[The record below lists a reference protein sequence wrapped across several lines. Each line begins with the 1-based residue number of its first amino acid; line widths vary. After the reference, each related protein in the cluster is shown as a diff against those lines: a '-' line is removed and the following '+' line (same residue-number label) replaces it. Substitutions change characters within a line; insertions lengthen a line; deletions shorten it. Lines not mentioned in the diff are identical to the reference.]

1 MHVGKWSQKKEI
13 ANGRRQEKNLFYFKS
28 AAKQCIIS
36 VLETRSK
43 NTSLLIKQRNFNRRI
58 VVRYFSNIIKV
69 PFWPSF
75 EDLRPRTKTSKCIIS
90 ETENWRQNCCHFLV
104 LCFVIIYEEKS
115 SLYSLFC
122 LLEMKVPRSLL

>member
-1 MHVGKWSQKKEI
+1 MGKWSQKKEI
-13 ANGRRQEKNLFYFKS
+13 ANGRRQENNLFYFKS

-43 NTSLLIKQRNFNRRI
+43 HTSLLTKQRNLNRRI

-69 PFWPSF
+69 RFWSSF

-90 ETENWRQNCCHFLV
+90 ETEN
-104 LCFVIIYEEKS
+104 
-115 SLYSLFC
+115 
-122 LLEMKVPRSLL
+122 

>member
-58 VVRYFSNIIKV
+58 VVRYFSNIRKV

-90 ETENWRQNCCHFLV
+90 ETEN
-104 LCFVIIYEEKS
+104 
-115 SLYSLFC
+115 
-122 LLEMKVPRSLL
+122 

>member
-75 EDLRPRTKTSKCIIS
+75 EDMRQRLWLLFKKTSKCIIS
-90 ETENWRQNCCHFLV
+90 ETEN
-104 LCFVIIYEEKS
+104 
-115 SLYSLFC
+115 
-122 LLEMKVPRSLL
+122 